1 MITTVII
8 WQILM
13 SIFAFVTLFKIDHWI
28 VRLFDFPKVQL
39 LVLSLFGLFAGMVY
53 FNFSSLFQWIGT
65 GSVLFAIFFHIKKI
79 LPYTSFLKKE
89 VLRTTPDSSS
99 NCVSL
104 MASNVLMSNTHYD
117 KLLRQI
123 KKYQPD
129 ILLTL
134 ESNNDW
140 EKALQ
145 SIENE
150 YPFTV
155 KIPQDNFYGMHLYSK
170 IELQDVKINYL
181 LKDDI
186 PSIEAYLRLDEQH
199 KIKLYGLH
207 PKPPSPTEA
216 KTSTKRDAELLIVAK
231 RVKGL
236 DEPVI
241 VFGDL
246 NDVAWSRST
255 RLFRKVSGLLDPR
268 IGRGRF
274 STFHA
279 QHKLLRWPLDHLFH
293 SKEFSL
299 NRIHVLPEIGSDHFP
314 IYAKLEL
321 TTIAEERQEEHE
333 ADSEGQKLADKKIEK
348 AFTKNFYEYS
358 KLKSM

>member
-1 MITTVII
+1 MITAII
-8 WQILM
+8 IYQFLM
-13 SIFAFVTLFKIDHWI
+13 CFFAFVTLFRVDHWM

-39 LVLSLFGLFAGMVY
+39 LVLSLLGLIVGLLY
-53 FNFSSLFQWIGT
+53 FDFDAILQWIGV
-65 GSVLFAIFFHIKKI
+65 GAVLLAIFFHVKKI
-79 LPYTSFLKKE
+79 HPYASISKKE
-89 VLRTTPDSSS
+89 VLKTTPS
-99 NCVSL
+99 NPSKCVSL

-117 KLLRQI
+117 KLLSLIQT
-123 KKYQPD
+123 YQPD
-129 ILLTL
+129 ILLAL
-134 ESNNDW
+134 ESNSDW

-145 SIENE
+145 PIENE

-170 IELQDVKINYL
+170 IELEEVKVNYL
-181 LKDDI
+181 LKYDI
-186 PSIEAYLRLDEQH
+186 PSIEAYIRLDGGH
-199 KIKLYGLH
+199 KVKLYGLH

-216 KTSTKRDAELLIVAK
+216 KTSTNRDAELLIVAK
-231 RVKGL
+231 RVKDL

-268 IGRGRF
+268 IGRGLY

-279 QHKLLRWPLDHLFH
+279 QHKFLRWPLDHLFH

-321 TTIAEERQEEHE
+321 TNLAKERQEEHK
-333 ADSEGQKLADKKIEK
+333 ASSEEKELADEKIEK
-348 AFTKNFYEYS
+348 AF
-358 KLKSM
+358 LKA

>member
-1 MITTVII
+1 MITAII
-8 WQILM
+8 IYQLLM
-13 SIFAFVTLFKIDHWI
+13 CLFAFVTLFRVDHWI
-28 VRLFDFPKVQL
+28 VRLYDFPKVQL
-39 LVLSLFGLFAGMVY
+39 LTLSLLGLFAGIVV
-53 FNFSSLFQWIGT
+53 FDFETIFQWT
-65 GSVLFAIFFHIKKI
+65 GMTTVSLAIFFHVKKI
-79 LPYTSFLKKE
+79 LPYSSLYKKE
-89 VLRTTPDSSS
+89 VLRTTPTSSS
-99 NCVSL
+99 KCVSL
-104 MASNVLMSNTHYD
+104 MASNVLMSNIQYE
-117 KLLRQI
+117 KLLSRIQN
-123 KKYQPD
+123 YQPD
-129 ILLTL
+129 ILLAL
-134 ESNNDW
+134 ESNSDW

-145 SIENE
+145 PIESE

-170 IELQDVKINYL
+170 LKLEDVKINYF

-186 PSIEAYLRLDEQH
+186 PSIEAYIRLDEQH
-199 KIKLYGLH
+199 KIKLFGLH

-231 RVKGL
+231 QVKKL

-279 QHKLLRWPLDHLFH
+279 QYKFLRWPLDHLFH

-299 NRIHVLPEIGSDHFP
+299 NRIHVLPEVGSDHFP
-314 IYAKLEL
+314 IFAKLEL
-321 TTIAEERQEEHE
+321 TSIAKNQQEEHK
-333 ADSEGQKLADKKIEK
+333 ADTEEMELADDKIEK
-348 AFTKNFYEYS
+348 AFIKT
-358 KLKSM
+358 